1 MRRGLDMLNDIQ
13 KTAKDKMNKSIHSLE
28 EELSR
33 LRAGRAH
40 PSLLEGVVVNY
51 YGNETPLTQV
61 ASVNVESA
69 LMLTVK
75 PWEKKLVPEI
85 EKAIRSADLGLNPAT
100 SGDVIRVPLPP
111 LSEERR
117 KELIKKVKAECENAK
132 VAIRNIRRDSNQH
145 IKELLK
151 DKKIS
156 EDDQRKG
163 EDAMQK
169 LTDSFISQIDTML
182 AKREKDLM
190 EI

>member
-1 MRRGLDMLNDIQ
+1 MISDIQ
-13 KTAKDKMNKSIHSLE
+13 KTAKEKMSRSIKSLE
-28 EELSR
+28 DDLAK

-40 PSLLEGVVVNY
+40 PSLLDGIMVPY
-51 YGNETPLTQV
+51 YGNPTPLSQV
-61 ASVNVESA
+61 ATLGIEGP

-75 PWEKKLVPEI
+75 PFEKKLVPEI
-85 EKAIRSADLGLNPAT
+85 EKAIRAGDLGLNPAT

-117 KELIKKVKAECENAK
+117 RELIKKVKAEGENAK

-145 IKELLK
+145 IKDLLK
-151 DKKIS
+151 AKTIS
-156 EDDQRKG
+156 EDDSRKA

-169 LTDSFISQIDTML
+169 LTDGYIHQIDDML
-182 AKREKDLM
+182 AKREKDLL